1 VPLGWTITTGVG
13 VSLVVTAPG
22 TANGTTETL
31 TYTVTDPAGASASA
45 PVAITVIDPASN
57 QPPVASA
64 ATASTGAGAAVIV
77 PLPATDPEDGALLTA
92 TFSGIPSGWTATAV
106 GLSATITPPAVAVPG
121 SFTIGYTATDAGG
134 LSSTS
139 TITVT
144 VTPPPCVI
152 GTPVLSRTT
161 VKLKKNN
168 PDALTDSVV
177 VTITP
182 IGSCVGLALHYDTG
196 APNGQY
202 VRNFGNSGPTRSVT
216 LPNHPSPELWSAGTK
231 ALNVKDG
238 SSLVIGT
245 VNLEVTP

>member
-1 VPLGWTITTGVG
+1 V
-13 VSLVVTAPG
+13 
-22 TANGTTETL
+22 
-31 TYTVTDPAGASASA
+31 
-45 PVAITVIDPASN
+45 ITVNGPAPN
-57 QPPVASA
+57 QPPLASA

-77 PLPATDPEDGALLTA
+77 PLPATDPENGALTA
-92 TFSGIPSGWTATAV
+92 TFSGIPSGWSATAV
-106 GLSATITPPAVAVPG
+106 GLSATITPAAVAVPG
-121 SFTIGYTATDAGG
+121 SYTIGYTATDPGG

-168 PDALTDSVV
+168 PDALTNSVV

-202 VRNFGNSGPTRSVT
+202 VRNFGNSGATRTVT
-216 LPNHPSPELWSAGTK
+216 LPNHPSSELWSAGTK
-231 ALNVKDG
+231 VLNVKD
-238 SSLVIGT
+238 SSSTVRGT
-245 VNLEVTP
+245 VNLQVTP